1 MFEQLTESQQKWF
14 DLAAMHADD
23 FATRAAK
30 HDEDNSYPF
39 ENIEAVKASGYVHM
53 PIPKELGGGGG
64 DLLDIC
70 IAQERLARGDGATA
84 LGVNMMLGLPWLYAE
99 MYKTGNKQ
107 VGPVLEHL
115 AKNRLVV
122 CGNYTDPQVDTTK
135 GVSGV
140 AYTTV
145 KAEKADGGFRING
158 RHSFGT
164 NSPVG
169 DYYASGAVYNDPDE
183 GEVALVFMIPM
194 DTPGIVCQN
203 DWNTMSMR
211 STGSHSMVMENVFV
225 PDHVVFRHPA
235 WEWGQFERQV
245 FAMQGGTFCTV
256 YLGIARAARDF
267 AINYTK
273 DRTRLPFNHP
283 ESYYPGNQFLA
294 AEMDIALKAA
304 WIWQLDIAKR
314 LTDPYARDDEMII
327 DALAMQYFGMRTAV
341 DVVNKAFEMVG
352 GAALAKRLPLE
363 RYYRDVRAGPIH
375 PIGGY
380 GALELI
386 GKHAYG
392 LPRDVE
398 PRYV

>member
-1 MFEQLTESQQKWF
+1 MAHQLTESQQKWF

-23 FATRAAK
+23 FATRAAE
-30 HDEDNSYPF
+30 HDADNSYPF
-39 ENIEAVKASGYVHM
+39 ENIEAVKASGYAHM
-53 PIPKELGGGGG
+53 AIPKELGGGGA
-64 DLLDIC
+64 DLLDMC

-84 LGVNMMLGLPWLYAE
+84 LAVNMMLGLPWFYTD

-107 VGPVLEHL
+107 VVPVLEHL

-122 CGNYTDPQVDTTK
+122 CGNFTDPAVDPLK

-140 AYTTV
+140 SYTTV
-145 KAEKADGGFRING
+145 KAEKADGGFCING

-194 DTPGIVCQN
+194 DTPGILCQN

-225 PDHVVFRHPA
+225 PDDAAFRHPA
-235 WEWGQFERQV
+235 WEWGQYERLI

-294 AEMDIALKAA
+294 AEMDIGLKAA
-304 WIWQLDIAKR
+304 WAWQLDIAER

-327 DALAMQYFGMRTAV
+327 DALAMQYFCMRTSI

-352 GAALAKRLPLE
+352 GSALAKRLPLE

-375 PIGGY
+375 PIGGF
-380 GALELI
+380 GALEVI

-392 LPRDVE
+392 LPRDAE

>member
-1 MFEQLTESQQKWF
+1 MARQLTESQQKWF

-23 FATRAAK
+23 FATRAAE
-30 HDEDNSYPF
+30 HDADNSYPF
-39 ENIEAVKASGYVHM
+39 ENIEAIKASGYAHM
-53 PIPKELGGGGG
+53 AIPKELGGGGA
-64 DLLDIC
+64 DLLDMC
-70 IAQERLARGDGATA
+70 IAPERLARGDGATA
-84 LGVNMMLGLPWLYAE
+84 LAVNMMLGLPWFYTD

-107 VGPVLEHL
+107 VVPVLEHL

-122 CGNYTDPQVDTTK
+122 CGNFTDPAVDTLK

-140 AYTTV
+140 SYTTV

-194 DTPGIVCQN
+194 DTPGILCQN

-225 PDHVVFRHPA
+225 PDDAAFRHPA
-235 WEWGQFERQV
+235 WEWGQYERLI

-294 AEMDIALKAA
+294 AEMDIGLKAA
-304 WIWQLDIAKR
+304 WAWQLDIAKR

-327 DALAMQYFGMRTAV
+327 DALAMQYFCMRTAI

-352 GAALAKRLPLE
+352 GSALAKRLPLE

-375 PIGGY
+375 PIGGF
-380 GALELI
+380 GALGVI
-386 GKHAYG
+386 GKYAYG

>member
-1 MFEQLTESQQKWF
+1 MPRQLTESQQKWF

-23 FATRAAK
+23 FATRAAE
-30 HDEDNSYPF
+30 HDADASFPF
-39 ENIEAVKASGYVHM
+39 ENFEAIKASGYAHM
-53 PIPKELGGGGG
+53 AIPKDLGGGGA
-64 DLLDIC
+64 DLLDMC
-70 IAQERLARGDGATA
+70 IAQERLGRGDGATA
-84 LGVNMMLGLPWLYAE
+84 LSVNMALGLPWLYTDL
-99 MYKTGNKQ
+99 YKTGTEQ
-107 VGPVLEHL
+107 VAPILEHV
-115 AKNRLVV
+115 AKNRLIV
-122 CGNYTDPQVDTTK
+122 CGNFTDPSVDTLK
-135 GVSGV
+135 GISGLS
-140 AYTTV
+140 YTTV

-169 DYYASGAVYNDPDE
+169 DYYSSGAVYNDPDE

-194 DTPGIVCQN
+194 DSPGIVCQN

-211 STGSHSMVMENVFV
+211 STGSHSMVLENVFV
-225 PDHVVFRHPA
+225 PDDVVFRHPT
-235 WEWGQFERQV
+235 WEWGRFERLL
-245 FAMQGGTFCTV
+245 FAYHGGTFCTV

-294 AEMDIALKAA
+294 AEMDIGLKAA
-304 WIWQLDIAKR
+304 WAWQLDIAER
-314 LTDPYARDDEMII
+314 MTDPYARDDEVII
-327 DALAMQYFGMRTAV
+327 DALAMQYFCMKTAI
-341 DVVNKAFEMVG
+341 DVVNKAFEIVG

-375 PIGGY
+375 PVGGF
-380 GALELI
+380 GALEMI
-386 GKHAYG
+386 GKYAYG